1 MRINMRMNATPRVR
15 KTRHRKATNLSL
27 DTGLVKEAQE
37 LGLNLSRVLEAALQ
51 LAVKEERGRRW
62 AEENRAAFEAA
73 NRAIDKYGIFNAE
86 DREW

>member
-1 MRINMRMNATPRVR
+1 MMRMSATQRLRKSAPR
-15 KTRHRKATNLSL
+15 KPTNLSL
-27 DTGLVKEAQE
+27 DAGLVKEAQE
-37 LGLNLSRVLEAALQ
+37 LGLNLSRVLDEALQ

-62 AEENRAAFEAA
+62 ADENRAAFEAA

>member
-1 MRINMRMNATPRVR
+1 MMRMNTTPRLR
-15 KTRHRKATNLSL
+15 KTRPRKATNLSL
-27 DTGLVKEAQE
+27 DTELVKEAQE
-37 LGLNLSRVLEAALQ
+37 LGLNLSRVLEEALQ
-51 LAVKEERGRRW
+51 FAVKEERGRRW

>member
-1 MRINMRMNATPRVR
+1 MMRMNATQRLRKNAPR
-15 KTRHRKATNLSL
+15 KPTNLSL
-27 DTGLVKEAQE
+27 DASLVKEAQE
-37 LGLNLSRVLEAALQ
+37 LGLNLSRVLDEALQ

-62 AEENRAAFEAA
+62 ADENRAAFEAA